1 LFLIFGTV
9 QHVNWKE
16 LFVNWDTEA
25 EKIIEDIPLP
35 PIMGRFARMDAER
48 RAMQRG
54 FDTVTAPIVKA
65 VEKGYERVFG
75 KEATEMVRAMSNGE
89 DVELPEE
96 FFADYDDELFKVEIC
111 PAQFGACTAEK
122 REMIKDVLNPIREKL
137 KGLDTT
143 DIILRK
149 AISPLM
155 SHHVFRVAII
165 GCPNCCLSPYFA
177 DIGVVCLFR
186 PGVKPG
192 CVQCELCV
200 RGCAEGAI
208 VLDNGQPV
216 IDPERCIDCGDC
228 ITVCPKDAI
237 VTAQRGYKVVVGG
250 TGSRHPQLARTVVEF
265 TDVAGVVR
273 VVEKA
278 VLMFR
283 DYPQDTKEISFHAM
297 IAGEG
302 IDALV

>member
-1 LFLIFGTV
+1 M
-9 QHVNWKE
+9 
-16 LFVNWDTEA
+16 NWDNEA
-25 EKIIEDIPLP
+25 LKIIEDIPLP

-54 FDTVTAPIVKA
+54 LDMVTVPIVKA

-89 DVELPEE
+89 DVDLPEE

-122 REMIKDVLNPIREKL
+122 REMIKDVLTPIREKL

-149 AISPLM
+149 ALTPLM
-155 SHHVFRVAII
+155 SHHVLRIVII

-186 PGVKPG
+186 PGIKED
-192 CVQCELCV
+192 CVQCELCF
-200 RGCAEGAI
+200 RCCAEGAI
-208 VLDNGQPV
+208 TLENGQPAV
-216 IDPERCIDCGDC
+216 DPELCIDCGDC
-228 ITVCPKDAI
+228 ISACPKGAI
-237 VTAQRGYKVVVGG
+237 VTAQKGYKVVAGG
-250 TGSRHPQLARTVVEF
+250 TGSRHPQIAATVSEF
-265 TDVAGVVR
+265 TDLAGVLSIL
-273 VVEKA
+273 EKA
-278 VLMFR
+278 VVMFR
-283 DYPQDTKEISFHAM
+283 DYPQEKKEISFHEM
-297 IAGEG
+297 IRREG
-302 IDALV
+302 AKSLA